1 MRLAAGFYETDAAR
15 ARARR
20 LKRYALARH
29 SLGRVFLFVAVAA
42 VGMFFLIPLL
52 WMISTSVKPHDQ
64 VWLIP
69 PSWIPRKFMWEN
81 FGEPWSILPFPRFYL
96 NTIIVSVLSVIG
108 MVISSSMVA
117 FAFARLRF
125 RGRGFL
131 FLILLSTL
139 MLPTHITLIPQYVLF
154 NWFGWINT
162 LQPLWVPTF
171 FSGPFNTFLLRQY
184 MLTISPEMDEAAR
197 VDGAGYFA
205 IYRRIILPLSR
216 PVLGV
221 VAINTFTFHWN
232 DFFGPLIYLTEQ
244 NNFTIALGLRVLQGD
259 YFQEFP
265 VQHIMSMTLISIL
278 PVMILFFIAQRYFI
292 QGIVITGVKG

>member
-1 MRLAAGFYETDAAR
+1 MSATGRYVDSGVAQAYVRRSKRYAR
-15 ARARR
+15 ARDLARR
-20 LKRYALARH
+20 VLL
-29 SLGRVFLFVAVAA
+29 LIAVAA
-42 VGMFFLIPLL
+42 VGMFFLIPLV

-69 PSWIPRKFMWEN
+69 PAWIPREFWWEN
-81 FGEPWSILPFPRFYL
+81 FSEPWGALPFPRFYL

-125 RGRGFL
+125 RGRGVL
-131 FLILLSTL
+131 FLLLLSTL
-139 MLPTHITLIPQYVLF
+139 MLPSHITLIPQYVLF

-184 MLTISPEMDEAAR
+184 MLTISREMDEAAR

-205 IYRRIILPLSR
+205 IYWRIIVPLSK

-265 VQHIMSMTLISIL
+265 VQHIMSMTLVSIL
-278 PVMILFFIAQRYFI
+278 PVMLLFFVAQRYFI

>member
-1 MRLAAGFYETDAAR
+1 MSATGRILDSGVAQAYVRRSKRYAR
-15 ARARR
+15 ARDLTRR
-20 LKRYALARH
+20 VLL
-29 SLGRVFLFVAVAA
+29 LMAVAA
-42 VGMFFLIPLL
+42 VGMFFLIPLV

-69 PSWIPRKFMWEN
+69 PAWIPREFWWEN
-81 FGEPWSILPFPRFYL
+81 FSEPWRALPFPRFYL

-125 RGRGFL
+125 RGRGVL
-131 FLILLSTL
+131 FLLLLSTL
-139 MLPTHITLIPQYVLF
+139 MLPSHITLIPQYVLF

-184 MLTISPEMDEAAR
+184 MLTISREMDEAAR

-205 IYRRIILPLSR
+205 IYWRIIVPLSK

-265 VQHIMSMTLISIL
+265 VQHIMSMTLVSIL
-278 PVMILFFIAQRYFI
+278 PVMLLFFVAQRYFI

>member
-1 MRLAAGFYETDAAR
+1 M
-15 ARARR
+15 
-20 LKRYALARH
+20 
-29 SLGRVFLFVAVAA
+29 
-42 VGMFFLIPLL
+42 
-52 WMISTSVKPHDQ
+52 
-64 VWLIP
+64 
-69 PSWIPRKFMWEN
+69 
-81 FGEPWSILPFPRFYL
+81 
-96 NTIIVSVLSVIG
+96 
-108 MVISSSMVA
+108 
-117 FAFARLRF
+117 
-125 RGRGFL
+125 
-131 FLILLSTL
+131 
-139 MLPTHITLIPQYVLF
+139 LF

-184 MLTISPEMDEAAR
+184 MLTISREMDEAAR

-205 IYRRIILPLSR
+205 IYWRIIVPLSK

-265 VQHIMSMTLISIL
+265 VQHIMSMTLVSIL
-278 PVMILFFIAQRYFI
+278 PVMLLFFVAQRYFI